1 LVDLVKGFRQ
11 LAALAA
17 LALIAAGCG
26 GGDDDAGSGAGD
38 GSLSLKQVKLAI
50 DNDDFM
56 NQMAWMIADEM
67 YWPKLGF
74 TEKAEVVATDEY
86 LAGLF
91 GGDVWVAQG
100 ESDVIWAALAEGSVP
115 MKIIGVEKDSEAWY
129 LGIRKGVDKNNLK
142 GLKISGGPAGDR
154 NIVVGEK
161 ILAELGVDP
170 KSLQWVQVEGG
181 SDDRLAAL
189 IAGNLDVAVLQP
201 RHVIPLEKAGGEMIY
216 DEFRPVPQEVWVV
229 KSETM
234 EKNRDAVCA
243 YLEGRIAA
251 KRWASQG
258 KDYMDNQ
265 KAAIAVAEK
274 RGLKA
279 SEGDLAEWKLEMEGN
294 WSLDGG
300 SSLQSFDDWS
310 QDMIN
315 NGNVPK
321 DFKWR
326 VHADFSCL
334 TEVQKKLGITPNPG
348 DT

>member
-1 LVDLVKGFRQ
+1 MDPVKGFRQ

-17 LALIAAGCG
+17 LSLVAAAGCG
-26 GGDDDAGSGAGD
+26 GDDEDAASGAG
-38 GSLSLKQVKLAI
+38 GGLSLKQVKLAI

-56 NQMAWMIADEM
+56 NQMAWMIADEN

-74 TEKAEVVATDEY
+74 TEKAEVVASDEY

-100 ESDVIWAALAEGSVP
+100 ESDAIWAALAEGSVP

-129 LGIRKGVDKNNLK
+129 LGIRKGVDKNNLR

-161 ILAELGVDP
+161 ILTGMGVDP

-201 RHVIPLEKAGGEMIY
+201 RHVIPLQKAGGQMIHQ
-216 DEFRPVPQEVWVV
+216 EFRQVPQEVWVV
-229 KSETM
+229 KAETM
-234 EKNRDAVCA
+234 QKNRDAVCA

-258 KDYMDNQ
+258 KDYADNQ
-265 KAAIAVAEK
+265 KAAVAIAEN

-279 SEGDLAEWKLEMEGN
+279 TEGDLSEWKLEMEGN

-300 SSLQSFDDWS
+300 SSLQSFDEWN
-310 QDMIN
+310 QDLIN
-315 NGNVPK
+315 NENVPK
-321 DFKWR
+321 DFNWR
-326 VHADFSCL
+326 EHADFSCL

-348 DT
+348 DL